1 MDSETRRNATLLAV
15 LCAAQFVLIIDVVI
29 VNVAVPAIQADLGI
43 APRSLQLTGVAYTV
57 TFGSLLILAGRLGD
71 LYGRRPLL
79 VAGLAL
85 FMAASLGCALAE
97 SGWQLFAARAAQG
110 VGAALVS
117 PNALALL
124 VGSYRDDR
132 ERNRALGVWAAVA
145 SAGAV
150 AGQLLGGVLTETVG
164 WRGIF
169 LVNLPIGVVAIA
181 LLLRVVPAA
190 AGTTAHT
197 AAPDGTRSGRLDVAG
212 ATLLT
217 ALLAGVSLL
226 LADPFDL
233 PAAGLTAVAVGL
245 AAVTVALVRTERR
258 HPDPVVPGFLLRTR
272 PVLVANASL
281 LLSASALGATLYV
294 ATLVMQT
301 SMGYGPL
308 QTGLGFAPITVIV
321 LLVSPRAGALIER
334 FGAPRLLV
342 AGAAL
347 GVAGTALLAAT
358 AGVADDYWT
367 GVFPGLAL
375 LAIGS
380 GLSYAPTFALA
391 TTVPAEQQG
400 RASGLVN
407 TAQEIGAAAGL
418 ATLGALA
425 AATATGGALVDP
437 VIGYGAAAAL
447 LAVAGLFALTLLSRH
462 GVGGSR
468 NTTGMTRSVLDS

>member
-1 MDSETRRNATLLAV
+1 MNSETRRNATLLAV

-79 VAGLAL
+79 VLGLAL

-97 SGWQLFAARAAQG
+97 TGWQLFAARAAQG

-132 ERNRALGVWAAVA
+132 ERNWALGIWAAVA

-190 AGTTAHT
+190 AGTTA
-197 AAPDGTRSGRLDVAG
+197 AAPDGVRGGRLDVAG
-212 ATLLT
+212 AALLT

-258 HPDPVVPGFLLRTR
+258 HSDPVVPGFLLRTR

-281 LLSASALGATLYV
+281 LLSAGALGATLYV

-334 FGAPRLLV
+334 FGAPWLLV

-358 AGVADDYWT
+358 ASVADDYWT

-400 RASGLVN
+400 RASGLIN

-462 GVGGSR
+462 GAGGSR

>member
-1 MDSETRRNATLLAV
+1 MLAV
-15 LCAAQFVLIIDVVI
+15 LCAAQFVLIVDVVI

-71 LYGRRPLL
+71 RYGRRRLV
-79 VAGLAL
+79 VAGLAV
-85 FMAASLGCALAE
+85 FTAASLACALAPT
-97 SGWQLFAARAAQG
+97 GGQLFAARALQG

-117 PNALALL
+117 PNALAML
-124 VGSYRDDR
+124 VGGFRDER
-132 ERNRALGVWAAVA
+132 KRNRALGIWAAVA

-169 LVNLPIGVVAIA
+169 LVNLPVGLAAIV
-181 LLLRVVPAA
+181 LLLRTGPV
-190 AGTTAHT
+190 TTAR
-197 AAPDGTRSGRLDVAG
+197 ADAGRIDVAG
-212 ATLLT
+212 AVLLT
-217 ALLAGVSLL
+217 VLLGGVSLL
-226 LADPFDL
+226 LADVVEL
-233 PAAGLTAVAVGL
+233 PPATIVVLGVVL
-245 AAVTVALVRTERR
+245 VALVAAERR
-258 HPDPVVPGFLLRTR
+258 QADPIVPGFLLRAR
-272 PVLVANASL
+272 PVLVSNVSL
-281 LLSASALGATLYV
+281 LLSAGALATTLYI
-294 ATLVMQT
+294 ATIVLQT

-321 LLVSPRAGALIER
+321 LVVSPRAGTLIER

-347 GVAGTALLAAT
+347 GIAGTALLAAT

-367 GVFPGLAL
+367 GVLPGLAL

-391 TTVPAEQQG
+391 TAVPAEHQG

-407 TAQEIGAAAGL
+407 TAQELGAAAGL

-425 AATATGGALVDP
+425 AAAANGGALVDP
-437 VIGYGAAAAL
+437 VAGFGAAAGAF
-447 LAVAGLFALTLLSRH
+447 AVAGVLALTLLGRH
-462 GVGGSR
+462 GEGGSR

>member
-1 MDSETRRNATLLAV
+1 MNSETRRNTLLLAV

-29 VNVAVPAIQADLGI
+29 VNVAIPAIQADLGI
-43 APRSLQLTGVAYTV
+43 PARSLQLTGVAYTV

-71 LYGRRPLL
+71 LFGRRRPL
-79 VAGLAL
+79 VTGLTV
-85 FMAASLGCALAE
+85 FTVASLACALAAD
-97 SGWQLFAARAAQG
+97 GWQLFAARAAQG

-124 VGSYRDDR
+124 VGSYHDDR
-132 ERNRALGVWAAVA
+132 ERHRALGVWAAVA

-150 AGQLLGGVLTETVG
+150 AGQLLGGVITEAVG

-169 LVNLPIGVVAIA
+169 LVNLPIGAAAIV
-181 LLLRVVPAA
+181 LMLRVVPA
-190 AGTTAHT
+190 T
-197 AAPDGTRSGRLDVAG
+197 AAASGGARRRLDVTG
-212 ATLLT
+212 AALLT
-217 ALLAGVSLL
+217 VVLGGVSLL
-226 LADPFDL
+226 LADVVEL
-233 PAAGLTAVAVGL
+233 PAAGLAAVAVVL
-245 AAVTVALVRTERR
+245 AAAVVALVRTERR
-258 HPDPVVPGFLLRTR
+258 HPDPVVPGFLLRAR

-281 LLSASALGATLYV
+281 LLSAGALGATLYV
-294 ATLVMQT
+294 ASVVMQT

-308 QTGLGFAPITVIV
+308 HTGLGFAPITVIV
-321 LLVSPRAGALIER
+321 LLVSPQAGALIER

-347 GVAGTALLAAT
+347 GVAGTVVLAAG

-367 GVFPGLAL
+367 GVLPGLAL

-391 TTVPAEQQG
+391 TAVPAEQHG

-407 TAQEIGAAAGL
+407 TAQEIGSAAGL

-425 AATATGGALVDP
+425 AAAASGGALVEP
-437 VIGYGAAAAL
+437 VVGYGGAAAT
-447 LAVAGLFALTLLSRH
+447 LAVAGLLALTLRD
-462 GVGGSR
+462 GQDGGAGGSR
-468 NTTGMTRSVLDS
+468 KTTGMTRSVLDS

>member
-1 MDSETRRNATLLAV
+1 MHSETRRNATLLAV

-43 APRSLQLTGVAYTV
+43 PSRSLQLTGVAYTV

-71 LYGRRPLL
+71 LYGRRRLL

-85 FMAASLGCALAE
+85 FTAASLACALAE

-124 VGSYRDDR
+124 VGGFHDDR

-150 AGQLLGGVLTETVG
+150 AGQLLGGVITETVG

-169 LVNLPIGVVAIA
+169 LVNLPVGVIAIVAM
-181 LLLRVVPAA
+181 LRVVPSVRPPRGDGAA
-190 AGTTAHT
+190 
-197 AAPDGTRSGRLDVAG
+197 RLDVAG
-212 ATLLT
+212 AALLT
-217 ALLAGVSLL
+217 VVLGGVSLL
-226 LADPFDL
+226 LADAVDL
-233 PAAGLTAVAVGL
+233 PAAGLAAVAVAL
-245 AAVTVALVRTERR
+245 AAAVAALVRTERR
-258 HPDPVVPGFLLRTR
+258 HPDPVVPGFLLRAR

-281 LLSASALGATLYV
+281 LLSAGALGATLYV

-301 SMGYGPL
+301 TMGYGPL
-308 QTGLGFAPITVIV
+308 RTGLGFAPITVFV

-342 AGAAL
+342 AGSAL
-347 GVAGTALLAAT
+347 GVAGTGLLAAT

-367 GVFPGLAL
+367 GVLPGLAL

-391 TTVPAEQQG
+391 TAVPEQHHG

-425 AATATGGALVDP
+425 AAAATGGALVDP
-437 VIGYGAAAAL
+437 VVGYGAAAAA
-447 LAVAGLFALTLLSRH
+447 LAVAGLLALTLRT
-462 GVGGSR
+462 GQDDGGAAGRSS
-468 NTTGMTRSVLDS
+468 TTGMTRSVFDS

>member
-1 MDSETRRNATLLAV
+1 MLLAV

-29 VNVAVPAIQADLGI
+29 VNVAIPAIQADLGI
-43 APRSLQLTGVAYTV
+43 PARSLQLTGVAYTV

-71 LYGRRPLL
+71 LFGRRRPL
-79 VAGLAL
+79 VTGLTV
-85 FMAASLGCALAE
+85 FTVASLACALAAD
-97 SGWQLFAARAAQG
+97 GWQLFAARAAQG

-124 VGSYRDDR
+124 VGSYHDDR
-132 ERNRALGVWAAVA
+132 ERHRALGVWAAVA

-150 AGQLLGGVLTETVG
+150 AGQLLGGVITEAVG

-169 LVNLPIGVVAIA
+169 LVNLPIGAAAIV
-181 LLLRVVPAA
+181 LMLRVVPA
-190 AGTTAHT
+190 T
-197 AAPDGTRSGRLDVAG
+197 AAASGGARRRLDVTG
-212 ATLLT
+212 AALLT
-217 ALLAGVSLL
+217 VVLGGVSLL
-226 LADPFDL
+226 LADVVEL
-233 PAAGLTAVAVGL
+233 PAAGLAAVAVVL
-245 AAVTVALVRTERR
+245 AAAVVALVRTERR
-258 HPDPVVPGFLLRTR
+258 HPDPVVPGFLLRAR

-281 LLSASALGATLYV
+281 LLSAGALGATLYV
-294 ATLVMQT
+294 ASVVMQT

-308 QTGLGFAPITVIV
+308 HTGLGFAPITVIV
-321 LLVSPRAGALIER
+321 LLVSPQAGALIER

-347 GVAGTALLAAT
+347 GVAGTVVLAAG

-367 GVFPGLAL
+367 GVLPGLAL

-391 TTVPAEQQG
+391 TAVPAEQHG

-407 TAQEIGAAAGL
+407 TAQEIGSAAGL

-425 AATATGGALVDP
+425 AAAASGGALVEP
-437 VIGYGAAAAL
+437 VVGYGGAAAT
-447 LAVAGLFALTLLSRH
+447 LAVAGLLALTLRD
-462 GVGGSR
+462 GQDGGAGGSR
-468 NTTGMTRSVLDS
+468 KTTGMTRSVLDS

>member
-1 MDSETRRNATLLAV
+1 MDSEKRRRATLLAV

-79 VAGLAL
+79 VAGLVL
-85 FMAASLGCALAE
+85 FMAASLGCALAAT
-97 SGWQLFAARAAQG
+97 GWQLFAARAAQG
-110 VGAALVS
+110 VGAAWVS

-190 AGTTAHT
+190 SGPT
-197 AAPDGTRSGRLDVAG
+197 PDGVRSGRLDVAG
-212 ATLLT
+212 AALLT
-217 ALLAGVSLL
+217 VLLGGVSLL
-226 LADPFDL
+226 LADPFEL
-233 PAAGLTAVAVGL
+233 PAVGLMAIAVGL
-245 AAVTVALVRTERR
+245 AVVAVRLVHTERR

-281 LLSASALGATLYV
+281 LLSAGALGATLYV

-301 SMGYGPL
+301 SMAYGPL
-308 QTGLGFAPITVIV
+308 RTGLGFAPITVIV

-400 RASGLVN
+400 RASGMVN

-425 AATATGGALVDP
+425 AATATGAALVDP
-437 VIGYGAAAAL
+437 VVGYGAAAAV
-447 LAVAGLFALTLLSRH
+447 LAVAGLLALTLLSRQ